1 MIATNPQPPIVH
13 LSPGPREATWSK
25 PHSGA
30 SHLCGAVL
38 TMGPTER
45 VTWRRPKV
53 LHCTLLHP
61 HHPQRHYD
69 GARRVSFRSD
79 QEASAGWEEL

>member
-13 LSPGPREATWSK
+13 LSPGPREATWSE
-25 PHSGA
+25 P
-30 SHLCGAVL
+30 
-38 TMGPTER
+38 
-45 VTWRRPKV
+45 
-53 LHCTLLHP
+53 HCTLHP

-69 GARRVSFRSD
+69 GTRRVSFRSD